1 MFASCAKQM
10 YDSRMHA
17 VCVRSAVRFFF
28 LSIYLHVFQIIQLI
42 LPLTKFFFQCQ
53 ARLWEAQLQC
63 VCVCFFCP
71 NAPLLSPVC
80 WKCCRSSTGC
90 FAPCFTG
97 HKLKSQRSETFSV
110 GLVSLRHLYT
120 PSARSLSAASS
131 PTMKIFVS

>member
-63 VCVCFFCP
+63 VCVCFF
-71 NAPLLSPVC
+71 APTLHYYRPSAGSAAAAALAASP
-80 WKCCRSSTGC
+80 
-90 FAPCFTG
+90 
-97 HKLKSQRSETFSV
+97 H
-110 GLVSLRHLYT
+110 VSLG
-120 PSARSLSAASS
+120 
-131 PTMKIFVS
+131 IN

>member
-63 VCVCFFCP
+63 VCFF
-71 NAPLLSPVC
+71 S
-80 WKCCRSSTGC
+80 
-90 FAPCFTG
+90 
-97 HKLKSQRSETFSV
+97 SQRSTTIARLLEV
-110 GLVSLRHLYT
+110 LPQQHWLLRPMFHW
-120 PSARSLSAASS
+120 A
-131 PTMKIFVS
+131 